1 MEPRQKLL
9 VHDIGEL
16 AGIRGFVA
24 IQHAV
29 DIQKDDLHAITLQEL
44 RSARGHTYQSAA
56 STIAAAI
63 EAAGAESA
71 ATDPGAQKNAGS
83 NRLHSSKPQLQ
94 DPQAA
99 PKSWR

>member
-63 EAAGAESA
+63 EAVIAICELDSA
-71 ATDPGAQKNAGS
+71 FKKTT
-83 NRLHSSKPQLQ
+83 
-94 DPQAA
+94 
-99 PKSWR
+99 